1 MTDQETNAGSTK
13 AGVKGLAR
21 KVLRHEN
28 SLLFI
33 VLIVL
38 MAVMSGVTKGLASR
52 PANISNILL
61 QSSIRGVAAIGQAFV
76 ILTAGIDVSVGGV
89 GLFASILGTS
99 LITEAEHLCLLSS
112 PLPWAVGIAVLL
124 LAGAGW
130 GAFSGALVSRVGMPA
145 LIVTLGM
152 WEITKGTSFLVCR
165 GRSIG
170 WLPEQLQFFGKGV
183 VAGVPVPI
191 IIFIAVAAV
200 AYFVAQYTTYGRSV
214 YATGGNPVS
223 AWLSG
228 VQVKNIHF
236 SVYVISGFLAAL
248 AALIMAAR
256 AMSASMT
263 SLLGLER
270 DSIAAAT
277 VGGISLVGGRGSLIG
292 VVIGAIIIG
301 VVNNGMNIM
310 GAGPDV
316 IGIVKGAIIIIA
328 VAVDYIRRRGG

>member
-1 MTDQETNAGSTK
+1 MTNQETNVLPQKPG
-13 AGVKGLAR
+13 R
-21 KVLRHEN
+21 KDVAKRVFKHEN
-28 SLLFI
+28 FLLFA
-33 VLIVL
+33 VLLIL

-52 PANISNILL
+52 PANVSNIIL

-76 ILTAGIDVSVGGV
+76 IMTAGIDVSVGGV
-89 GLFASILGTS
+89 GLFASILGTT
-99 LITEAEHLCLLSS
+99 LITQAEHLNPLAS
-112 PLPWAVGIAVLL
+112 PLPWAAGIAVML

-130 GAFSGALVSRVGMPA
+130 GAFSGSLVSRLGMPA

-152 WEITKGTSFLVCR
+152 WEISKGASFLVCR

-170 WLPEQLQFFGKGV
+170 WLPDQMHFFGKGV

-191 IIFIAVAAV
+191 IIFIVVAVI
-200 AYFVAQYTTYGRSV
+200 AYFIAQYTTYGRSV
-214 YATGGNPVS
+214 YATGGNPIS

-228 VQVKNIHF
+228 IQVKNIHF
-236 SVYVISGFLAAL
+236 SVFVISGLLAAL

-256 AMSASMT
+256 AMSSSMT
-263 SLLGLER
+263 SLVGLEM

-277 VGGISLVGGRGSLIG
+277 VGGISLMGGRGSIIG

-316 IGIVKGAIIIIA
+316 IGIVKGAIIIVA
-328 VAVDYIRRRGG
+328 VAVDYLRRRN

>member
-1 MTDQETNAGSTK
+1 
-13 AGVKGLAR
+13 
-21 KVLRHEN
+21 
-28 SLLFI
+28 
-33 VLIVL
+33 
-38 MAVMSGVTKGLASR
+38 
-52 PANISNILL
+52 
-61 QSSIRGVAAIGQAFV
+61 
-76 ILTAGIDVSVGGV
+76 
-89 GLFASILGTS
+89 
-99 LITEAEHLCLLSS
+99 
-112 PLPWAVGIAVLL
+112 
-124 LAGAGW
+124 
-130 GAFSGALVSRVGMPA
+130 
-145 LIVTLGM
+145 M
-152 WEITKGTSFLVCR
+152 WEISKGASFLVCR

-170 WLPEQLQFFGKGV
+170 WLPDQMHFFGKGV

-191 IIFIAVAAV
+191 IIFIAVAAI

-228 VQVKNIHF
+228 IQVRNIHF

-263 SLLGLER
+263 SLLGLEM

-277 VGGISLVGGRGSLIG
+277 VGGISLMGGRGSIIG

-328 VAVDYIRRRGG
+328 VAVDYLRRRR